1 MKTWLFCPLYNIKNS
16 EILEADCLQEMQDN
30 KQFAQYIHGTREEL
44 YNYKQNCTTDIMK
57 YISIMLSCVNAR
69 TNVYMDLIP
78 FVADRVY
85 TNKELRNKVGLSD
98 SEMREIKTVIQEAK
112 LKKEMIENMEYGVPI
127 INSKNKFWFS

>member
-1 MKTWLFCPLYNIKNS
+1 
-16 EILEADCLQEMQDN
+16 
-30 KQFAQYIHGTREEL
+30 
-44 YNYKQNCTTDIMK
+44 
-57 YISIMLSCVNAR
+57 
-69 TNVYMDLIP
+69 MDLIP